1 MVPSRCLAL
10 PTLAVVAVLATCCD
24 GQVES
29 WLPLLRP
36 DPYFE
41 FMYVPII
48 TLIMR
53 STELLQGIAR
63 SYKAFLGRRRRS
75 LDSPSVDEAGD
86 PCDLRVPCL
95 ALKAMDAGTLD
106 QWVEERWPA
115 AAGKWRSQPQLAKLL
130 ERLEQ
135 LQREELP
142 HSRQLRRRACQVVL
156 QRCPAS

>member
-1 MVPSRCLAL
+1 MRARPARPARHLLA
-10 PTLAVVAVLATCCD
+10 AVVLLVTVHEARAIFRHRWLVPNLYFPMIRALDRNANATRKVF
-24 GQVES
+24 GGLS
-29 WLPLLRP
+29 RI
-36 DPYFE
+36 F
-41 FMYVPII
+41 
-48 TLIMR
+48 
-53 STELLQGIAR
+53 
-63 SYKAFLGRRRRS
+63 AFLGRRRRS
-75 LDSPSVDEAGD
+75 LDSPSVDELGD

-142 HSRQLRRRACQVVL
+142 HSRQLRRRVCQVVL

>member
-1 MVPSRCLAL
+1 MRVGRLLTVAAL
-10 PTLAVVAVLATCCD
+10 LTVLLAVLGDA
-24 GQVES
+24 QVYQPPDTWSEFVTH
-29 WLPLLRP
+29 PLLTVIVRV
-36 DPYFE
+36 YE
-41 FMYVPII
+41 FCKNVRGGWK
-48 TLIMR
+48 T
-53 STELLQGIAR
+53 
-63 SYKAFLGRRRRS
+63 FLGRRRRS

>member
-1 MVPSRCLAL
+1 MRLTVCACALVLLLAG
-10 PTLAVVAVLATCCD
+10 PCHA
-24 GQVES
+24 QVES
-29 WLPLLRP
+29 WLPFLRP
-36 DPYFE
+36 DPYFD
-41 FMYVPII
+41 FMYYPII
-48 TLIMR
+48 TVFMR
-53 STELLQGIAR
+53 ATEVIQNVSGGAIT
-63 SYKAFLGRRRRS
+63 FLGRRRRS